1 MPITSVSLLPAA
13 PLLLPAA
20 SPSQPADFAAA
31 TAELR
36 ATVDGILRNL
46 PAADT
51 ALLLLPAEEALVID
65 APRASLA
72 SYGLPDVTTKVTV
85 DEALIAAVSARGQA
99 PRVRSDSLTGD
110 AAVFALLLAD
120 ARPGLA
126 LAPVTVPC
134 RASAASAAS
143 AAGLHGIAM
152 GFARAVASVERD
164 VAVIAAGD
172 LAATLDTTSPG
183 YLVEGAI
190 DWDERLVAAVRA
202 GDPLAAG
209 DLGPEEAGRVQARGW
224 ASTTVA
230 LTLAQGTGWRFRD
243 VTYLA
248 PKGVGQI
255 VAG

>member
-31 TAELR
+31 VTELR

-46 PAADT
+46 PSADT
-51 ALLLLPAEEALVID
+51 ALLLLPDEEALVID
-65 APRASLA
+65 APQASLA
-72 SYGLPDVTTKVTV
+72 SYGLPDVTTKVTI

-110 AAVFALLLAD
+110 AAVLALLLTV

-126 LAPVTVPC
+126 LAPVTVPR
-134 RASAASAAS
+134 RAG
-143 AAGLHGIAM
+143 AAGLDGIAM
-152 GFARAVASVERD
+152 GLARAVASVERD

-202 GDPLAAG
+202 GDPPAAG
-209 DLGPEEAGRVQARGW
+209 DLGPHEAGRVQARGW
-224 ASTTVA
+224 SPITVA
-230 LTLAQGTGWRFRD
+230 LSLAQGSGWRFRD

>member
-51 ALLLLPAEEALVID
+51 ALLLLPDEEALVID

-126 LAPVTVPC
+126 LAPVTVP
-134 RASAASAAS
+134 RRASAAS

-152 GFARAVASVERD
+152 GLARAVASVERD